1 MTGARTADRD
11 APETGHPAG
20 EHPAGEHPA
29 GEQSERTATA
39 ARLRVAIGRLAR
51 RLRNQNSGG
60 LSASQLSTLVVV
72 EKHAGIRLGHLA
84 ALEGISASSM
94 TRLVAGLT
102 DAGLLVRRPDPVDG
116 RSVHV
121 SLSASGRKR
130 LDAVR
135 RDRTMFLISRIHRL
149 DPDDYARLA
158 AALPVLETLLDDEPG
173 GC

>member
-1 MTGARTADRD
+1 VTDTHTVAGKPTA
-11 APETGHPAG
+11 GHPAG
-20 EHPAGEHPA
+20 EQP
-29 GEQSERTATA
+29 ERTATA

-102 DAGLLVRRPDPVDG
+102 DAGLLDRRPDPDDG

-121 SLSASGRKR
+121 SLSANGKRR
-130 LDAVR
+130 LDQIR
-135 RDRTMFLISRIHRL
+135 RDRTMLLTERIHRL
-149 DPDDYARLA
+149 EEEDYDLLVR
-158 AALPVLETLLDDEPG
+158 ALPILETLLRDTPPITATGIPQANDTP
-173 GC
+173 